1 MRTAELKLE
10 IFRQIDQLNPNQL
23 KKVYTLL
30 NDTLNRDL
38 DISEWE
44 ELSEEQ
50 KNGLFDAIKQMDEGL
65 GIASEDVLKRY
76 KRK

>member
-1 MRTAELKLE
+1 ME

-50 KNGLFDAIKQMDEGL
+50 KNGLFDAIKQMDKGL